1 MFFPPTAAPQKRQ
14 AAAPFPS
21 LCPAR
26 GEKGRAEAA
35 GGDSG
40 DSDGKDLGPVS

>member
-1 MFFPPTAAPQKRQ
+1 MFFPPTAAPQKRP

-21 LCPAR
+21 PCPAR
-26 GEKGRAEAA
+26 GEKGRAEA